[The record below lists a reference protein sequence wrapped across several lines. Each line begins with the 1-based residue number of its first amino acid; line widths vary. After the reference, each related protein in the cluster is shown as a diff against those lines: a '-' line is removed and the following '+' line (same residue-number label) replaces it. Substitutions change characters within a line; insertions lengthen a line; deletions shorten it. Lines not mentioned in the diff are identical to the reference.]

1 MRNSVRTRLMASS
14 MIGGLAIFAAPV
26 AFAADATSSPI
37 ATTDSGANANA
48 SGSSIQTITATAD
61 APPADTT
68 GTASEVVVTGSRI
81 PQPNLTA
88 ISPVQTTTGNVVK
101 FSGAVNTVDV
111 LDQLPQNSP
120 SFGQF
125 ESNGA
130 TGTATVDLR
139 GLGSNRTL
147 VLINGLRVGG
157 QDPTEVSSYVP
168 DINFIPPTLIDR
180 IDVLTGG
187 ASAVYGSDAVSGVVN
202 FVMKTNYEGL
212 QVDGQTTAFEY
223 DGGTPS
229 QTLRANAQGVKGIG
243 PANSASLPS
252 QVFHNGVA
260 FDGENYN
267 LNIIGGSNTGD
278 GKGNVEFY
286 LGYTEIRAVL
296 EAARPYM
303 QCGLSTNT
311 SVSKQ
316 QYCGGSAND
325 AHGIIEPSGL
335 SVGGILGAS
344 PHPGAFDITGT
355 PAGGLLPGFNDS
367 QVYNFAPLNYIQRP
381 DQRYTGGEFS
391 HYEVNNALDIYSS
404 FMFMDDN
411 STGQIAP
418 SGSFLGDVDF
428 QIPCNDPLLSKAQA
442 STLCG
447 ASAGTNAI
455 ASAAIGRR
463 DVEGAPR
470 SQTTEHFDFRM
481 VVGARGDIGDG
492 WHYDVSDEFSRSL
505 LSESEGGYFSNSKL
519 LNAVDVETDATNGK
533 PECAVFIS
541 GADTKCVPYN
551 IFTPG
556 GVTPAALNYLT
567 EVAAMHGSTQQ
578 NDLLATLSNGDL
590 SRYGLKSPW
599 ANDSLG
605 VSVGAEF
612 KIDQLTTVYDEA
624 YQSGDLAGFGGS
636 FNNTSGSQSDEDVFG
651 ELHVPI
657 IQDMPLAKDFSAD
670 LGYRYSSYAF
680 GGGNSTYKVG
690 FDYAPISDVRFRTS
704 YERAVRAPNVLE
716 LFEPDVPGL
725 FAGQDPCAGGAP
737 SLTAAQCFN
746 TIQNTLKKNGISMT
760 EASFA
765 ANVYG
770 KIPLCPAAQ
779 CGNFSGG
786 NTSLKPEEADTVS
799 VGFVLT
805 PSFIHNLSITVD
817 FFNIVVNNAIIS
829 LPATT
834 MLRNCGVLDS
844 AFDCSQISRDPL
856 NGFSVFG
863 GEGAG
868 SVSTPLVNASKLST
882 DGIDV
887 QGDYRLRL
895 EDAGLQ
901 NAGSLDFNFNGT
913 YTATLTTFLPD
924 GTGYDCVGLY
934 GLVCGIPTPKWRHDM
949 RVTWDSP
956 WNLQISANWRFIG
969 SSSLDFN
976 TNVPDL
982 QDGAFKDPL
991 STDAHIPTVS
1001 YLDLSFKYRV
1011 NDKVSLR
1018 GGVNNVLD
1026 TVPPLLDSNSF
1037 GISAPPFG
1045 NGNTYPQ
1052 LYDPLGRMMFI
1063 GFTADL

>member
-1 MRNSVRTRLMASS
+1 MSKSVRARLMASS

-26 AFAADATSSPI
+26 AFAADATSSPL
-37 ATTDSGANANA
+37 ATTDSGASVNANGNA
-48 SGSSIQTITATAD
+48 NGAGSSIQTITATAD
-61 APPADTT
+61 APPAADTA
-68 GTASEVVVTGSRI
+68 GTATEVVVTGSRI

-88 ISPVQTTTGNVVK
+88 ISPVQTTSSAVVK

-139 GLGSNRTL
+139 DLGSNRTL

-187 ASAVYGSDAVSGVVN
+187 ASAVYGSDAVAGVVN

-212 QVDGQTTAFEY
+212 QVDGQVSAFEY
-223 DGGTPS
+223 DGGTPN
-229 QTLRANAQGVKGIG
+229 QIAAANAQGVKGIG
-243 PANSASLPS
+243 PHNSIQFAP
-252 QVFHNGVA
+252 QTFHNGVA

-311 SVSKQ
+311 SNTKQ

-325 AHGIIEPSGL
+325 ASGL
-335 SVGGILGAS
+335 ISPTTGPNALGEFNILGK
-344 PHPGAFDITGT
+344 PV
-355 PAGGLLPGFNDS
+355 GGLLPAFNNS
-367 QVYNFAPLNYIQRP
+367 QDFNFAPLNFIQRP

-391 HYEVNNALDIYSS
+391 HYEVSNALDIYSS

-411 STGQIAP
+411 STGQVAP
-418 SGSFLGDVDF
+418 SGSFFGDDNF
-428 QIPCNDPLLSKAQA
+428 AIPCNDPLLSKAQA
-442 STLCG
+442 NTLCG
-447 ASAGTNAI
+447 AAAGTNAI
-455 ASAAIGRR
+455 ANASIGRR
-463 DVEGAPR
+463 NVEGAPR

-492 WHYDVSDEFSRSL
+492 WHYDVSDEFSRSA

-519 LNAVDVETDATNGK
+519 LEAVNVETDAANGK
-533 PECAVFIS
+533 PECATFIS
-541 GADTKCVPYN
+541 GADTSCVPYN
-551 IFTPG
+551 IFSPG
-556 GVTPAALNYLT
+556 GVTAAAEKFLT
-567 EVAAMHGSTQQ
+567 EVAAMSSATQQ

-612 KIDQLTTVYDEA
+612 RIDQLKTDYDSA
-624 YQSGDLAGFGGS
+624 FQSGDLAGFGGALQ
-636 FNNTSGSQSDEDVFG
+636 NTDGSQSDEDVFG

-670 LGYRYSSYAF
+670 LGYRYSNYAF
-680 GGGNSTYKVG
+680 GGGNSTYKIG
-690 FDYAPISDVRFRTS
+690 FDYAPISDIRFRTS

-725 FAGQDPCAGGAP
+725 FAGQDPCAGPTP

-765 ANVYG
+765 ANVFG

-817 FFNIVVNNAIIS
+817 FFNIVVNNAIIPV
-829 LPATT
+829 PATT
-834 MLRNCGVLDS
+834 ILRNCGVLDS
-844 AFDCSQISRDPL
+844 AFDCSQISRDP
-856 NGFSVFG
+856 NEGFSIFG
-863 GEGAG
+863 GNGAG
-868 SVSTPLVNASKLST
+868 SVTTPLVNASKLST
-882 DGIDV
+882 DGVDV

-982 QDGAFKDPL
+982 QDGAFKDSLP
-991 STDAHIPTVS
+991 TDGRIPTYS
-1001 YLDLSFKYRV
+1001 YLDLAFKYRI
-1011 NDKVSLR
+1011 NDKVALR

-1045 NGNTYPQ
+1045 NGNTYPE